1 MRSVAVLKVAAV
13 LVPGILVRW
22 WLEISEDSGPKN
34 PYARRPRGPPF
45 ALSQL
50 PFFLVVDAQFY
61 VPLMISEEKW
71 LRPSVQVVRSV
82 LVEGIGLH
90 RELAREVDAIMRLLE
105 ERSADANLG
114 PVILRRPDSDS
125 RDFAGSFIEE
135 PLLDEGDPEAMA
147 PRIAPEPSLTMLP
160 RVPEETSATETYREV
175 YSGMCSG
182 TSPGQD
188 RKPKW
193 VVIKKFEAQ
202 LEHEEAMQAIIP
214 VWMPSSSLRQVP
226 ELRPRLV
233 QVNRQRENKTAL
245 SAVLAD
251 RSLFCF

>member
-22 WLEISEDSGPKN
+22 WLEISGILVEESLMLVDLVVL
-34 PYARRPRGPPF
+34 
-45 ALSQL
+45 ALTL
-50 PFFLVVDAQFY
+50 TVLFLVVDA
-61 VPLMISEEKW
+61 I
-71 LRPSVQVVRSV
+71 LRPFDDIRRKVAEAVRSGESRSV

-175 YSGMCSG
+175 YLEYVQELRS
-182 TSPGQD
+182 QD
-188 RKPKW
+188 REAE
-193 VVIKKFEAQ
+193 VGSYQEFEAQ
-202 LEHEEAMQAIIP
+202 LEHERERLRSDNPGMDAIFFLAP
-214 VWMPSSSLRQVP
+214 GP

-233 QVNRQRENKTAL
+233 RVNPTKK
-245 SAVLAD
+245 S
-251 RSLFCF
+251 